1 MLNRI
6 LVIENLSESIK
17 LIQIDDEDRT
27 ETTHLDQDE
36 RYDEPDYA
44 DAKTLSSLIKEDI
57 DQWYDRSDMYAAEL
71 SISSMILPSQKND
84 RITLFFPK
92 KTNNDELTITLIKDL
107 KEKLESHGYVVDD
120 INDDLNSIED
130 LEQIIFICTDRINAH
145 DHRHMMQAVGRKI
158 NKHGVLRDVFIFI
171 NDAIQYFSCH
181 LIKSVPYLTFDL
193 RTRVAQ
199 LNDDEIREVIDYLNS
214 KI

>member
-17 LIQIDDEDRT
+17 LIQIDDEERK

-57 DQWYDRSDMYAAEL
+57 DQWYDRSD
-71 SISSMILPSQKND
+71 I
-84 RITLFFPK
+84 
-92 KTNNDELTITLIKDL
+92 DL

-193 RTRVAQ
+193 RTRAAQ